1 MNTKNLIT
9 LNKILET
16 GSFQKAAKQL
26 NYTQSTVTFQI
37 HQLEQELSIKLF
49 NKIGRKMELTQI
61 GKEILP
67 LVDTIL
73 QATEQLNY
81 YGKNLAEMTGILKLV
96 IPDSILIYLMQ
107 PLIRRFLN
115 LAPKIQLIVNSI
127 SSEDIDDA
135 IINGNA
141 DIGINCDKGSYP
153 DTIIHKQMSP
163 FRACLVASSSFDST
177 QLDFITPHQKKSIC
191 MISNEPNGN
200 YQKSIND
207 YLAFKDI
214 TLNPYM
220 KMQSIE
226 AVKKSVMNNLGIA
239 YIPIFAIRNEL
250 ENGSFIQINT
260 ELDENLYTSV
270 VVFNKNKW
278 QSPQMK
284 VFLKILDERPDKV
297 YQ

>member
-9 LNKILET
+9 LNKIIET
-16 GSFQKAAKQL
+16 GSFQKAAKEL

-49 NKIGRKMELTQI
+49 NKIGRKMQLTQI

-81 YGKNLAEMTGILKLV
+81 YGKNLAEMTGALKLV

-127 SSEDIDDA
+127 SSEDIDA

-177 QLDFITPHQKKSIC
+177 KLDFVTPHQKKSIC

-207 YLAFKDI
+207 YLEFKDI

-250 ENGSFIQINT
+250 ENGSLIQINT

>member
-16 GSFQKAAKQL
+16 GSFQKAAKEL

-37 HQLEQELSIKLF
+37 HQLEQEFSIKLF
-49 NKIGRKMELTQI
+49 DKIGRKMQLTQI

-73 QATEQLNY
+73 LATEQLNY
-81 YGKNLAEMTGILKLV
+81 YGKDLSEMTGILKLV

-115 LAPKIQLIVNSI
+115 LAPQIQLIVNSI

-141 DIGINCDKGSYP
+141 DIGINCDKGSYL
-153 DTIIHKQMSP
+153 DTIIHRQMSP

-239 YIPIFAIRNEL
+239 YIPVFAIRNEL
-250 ENGSFIQINT
+250 ENGSFIQVST
-260 ELDENLYTSV
+260 ELDEKLYTSV

-284 VFLKILDERPDKV
+284 LFLKILDERPDKV
-297 YQ
+297 YK

>member
-16 GSFQKAAKQL
+16 GSFQKAAKEL

-49 NKIGRKMELTQI
+49 NKIGRKMQLTQI

-115 LAPKIQLIVNSI
+115 LAPQIQLIVNSI

-260 ELDENLYTSV
+260 ELDEHLYTSV

>member
-16 GSFQKAAKQL
+16 GSFQKAAKEL

-49 NKIGRKMELTQI
+49 NKIGRKMQLTQI

-260 ELDENLYTSV
+260 ELDEQLYTSV

-297 YQ
+297 HQ